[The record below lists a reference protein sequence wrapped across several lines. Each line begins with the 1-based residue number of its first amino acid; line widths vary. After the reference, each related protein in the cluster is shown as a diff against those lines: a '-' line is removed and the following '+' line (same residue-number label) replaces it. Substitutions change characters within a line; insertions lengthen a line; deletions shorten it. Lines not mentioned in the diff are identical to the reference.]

1 MSDEYVVSGQFD
13 DFVIDRMQD
22 QSALALQV
30 IVSPQVVIS
39 RKKMDGDSPI
49 RKFRKFSQKTGEA
62 FGNDALVFIPKIEDV
77 ADKKYRFRIDRDFV
91 QPLDKESLSVRGGL
105 PDGQPQMDV

>member
-49 RKFRKFSQKTGEA
+49 RKFRKFSQKTGEP
-62 FGNDALVFIPKIEDV
+62 FGNNPFVLIPEIKNV
-77 ADKKYRFRIDRDFV
+77 AHEIDCLCIRRDFI
-91 QPLDKESLSVRGGL
+91 
-105 PDGQPQMDV
+105 